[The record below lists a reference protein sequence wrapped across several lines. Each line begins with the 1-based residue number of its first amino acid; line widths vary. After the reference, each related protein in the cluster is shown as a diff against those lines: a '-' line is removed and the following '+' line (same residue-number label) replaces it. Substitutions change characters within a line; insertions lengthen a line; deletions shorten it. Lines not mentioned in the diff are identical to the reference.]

1 MSSGTDACNYIP
13 RFSDEESSAYD
24 SVSQATNQQL
34 IDELHQRLYSLS
46 EALKEKREVFIPSEI
61 TINGETLYRKQK

>member
-1 MSSGTDACNYIP
+1 MSSGTDACNYTL
-13 RFSDEESSAYD
+13 RFTEEEPTYD
-24 SVSQATNQQL
+24 TICNASNQQL

-46 EALKEKREVFIPSEI
+46 EALKEKREVFIPTEI